1 MTEITAEVME
11 AHTTA
16 SSLAWQ
22 HVTQHQDFSRPG
34 FSVATTFF
42 ETYENIY
49 GGLLERFARIGGLAM
64 AVAPDWYTIL
74 ENYIGENDTIKITG
88 EDEDPLNQRNAVL
101 TIEITRALPPEAVVE
116 VTVEPEADEN

>member
-22 HVTQHQDFSRPG
+22 HVTRHQDFSRPG
-34 FSVATTFF
+34 FSVSKTFF
-42 ETYENIY
+42 ETYEEIY
-49 GGLLERFARIGGLAM
+49 EGLLERFARIGGLAM

-74 ENYIGENDTIKITG
+74 ENYIGENDTIEVTE
-88 EDEDPLNQRNAVL
+88 EDEDPINQRNAVL
-101 TIEITRALPPEAVVE
+101 TIEVTRALPPEAVVE
-116 VTVEPEADEN
+116 VAVESGADES